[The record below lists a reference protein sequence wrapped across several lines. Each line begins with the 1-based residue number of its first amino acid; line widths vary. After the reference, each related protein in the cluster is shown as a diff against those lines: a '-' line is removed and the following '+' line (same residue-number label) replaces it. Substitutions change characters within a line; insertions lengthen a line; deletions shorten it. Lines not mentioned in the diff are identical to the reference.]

1 MARRK
6 NGVTRH
12 QNSKKIRNMLLI
24 AMFAALTA
32 IGAFLRIPTPL
43 VPFTLQFLFCAYAG
57 LFLGWRRGMA
67 SQLLYVGL
75 GLIGIPVFTQGG
87 GPAYVL
93 QPTFGF
99 LIGYILGAGVMGY
112 GRGLLKSDRFFPLL
126 GVVLCGINTIY
137 ICGFFYLHGILTLY
151 LGKSLTL
158 GQTFMIGIAPYIPSD
173 FILSII
179 IALTATKVLPILRR
193 QGFIED

>member
-1 MARRK
+1 MSRQQSRK
-6 NGVTRH
+6 KT
-12 QNSKKIRNMLLI
+12 RNMLLI

-75 GLIGIPVFTQGG
+75 GLIGIPIFTQGG
-87 GPAYVL
+87 GPSYVL

-112 GRGLLKSDRFFPLL
+112 GRSLLKSDRFLPLL
-126 GVVLCGINTIY
+126 GVVLAGITTIY
-137 ICGFFYLHGILTLY
+137 ICGFLYLHGILTLY

-158 GQTFMIGIAPYIPSD
+158 WQTFMIGIAPYILSD
-173 FILSII
+173 FILSVI
-179 IALTATKVLPILRR
+179 IAFTATKVLPILRR